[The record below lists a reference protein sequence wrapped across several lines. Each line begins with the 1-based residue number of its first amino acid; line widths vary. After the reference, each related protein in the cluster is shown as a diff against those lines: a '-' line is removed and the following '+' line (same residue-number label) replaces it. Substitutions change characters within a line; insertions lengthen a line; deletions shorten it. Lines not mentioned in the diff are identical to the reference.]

1 MKVVKVDYKL
11 IDRFNSVCNGVE
23 YDYEVSESNDEIVL
37 ISMND
42 DKEIVDHITW
52 ENNLVNRN
60 LVNNAIIE
68 MKNRV

>member
-1 MKVVKVDYKL
+1 MKVVKSSYKL

-52 ENNLVNRN
+52 ENNLVNRS